1 MITTQIFA
9 HRGAASTYPENT
21 MIAFNEAERIGADGI
36 ELDVQLSKDGEVVV
50 IHDEKLNR
58 TTNGKGYVKDFSL
71 KELQTLDAS
80 HSFFYQ
86 TGAVTIPTLDEVLT
100 MLLRNSLLLNIEL
113 KNGIVDYPGL
123 EEKVIKLVHQYGLQD
138 RIILSSFNHYSLVHC
153 YRLAPHIETAPIY
166 RDGLFKPWVYAQ
178 AIGAKALHPNIKV
191 APDKVIMEAM
201 EEGVKVRP
209 YTINHEKKMKSLF
222 SINCSGFFTDS
233 PEEAI
238 AIRTEMNKNKKI
250 ARG

>member
-9 HRGAASTYPENT
+9 HRGAARTHPENT
-21 MIAFNEAERIGADGI
+21 MIAFHEAERVGADGI

-71 KELQTLDAS
+71 KELQMLDAS
-80 HSFFYQ
+80 HSFFCQ
-86 TGAVTIPTLDEVLT
+86 TGAVMIPTLDEVLT
-100 MLLRNSLLLNIEL
+100 MLLGNTLLLNIEL

-123 EEKVIKLVHQYGLQD
+123 EEKVIALVHQYELQD
-138 RIILSSFNHYSLVHC
+138 RIILSSFNHYSLVQC

-178 AIGAKALHPNIKV
+178 AIGAKSLHPNIKV
-191 APDKVIMEAM
+191 APNQIIVEAM
-201 EEGVKVRP
+201 QEGVKVRP
-209 YTINHEKKMKSLF
+209 YTINNVKEMKILF

-233 PEEAI
+233 PEEAV
-238 AIRTEMNKNKKI
+238 AIRTEMNKNNKI
-250 ARG
+250 VRG